1 MIVTLEQLEK
11 DLAALSKALT
21 ENPEEIWKKA
31 ILKEADEP
39 KGKEKLVTFD
49 VAMSYL
55 PMNEYG
61 QKIYANSITS
71 GFKEEQEAD
80 SYLPLIKKAIA
91 ANTVHG
97 LFGNISKFMNDP
109 STYLKDTQVT
119 EKKGEEETTRGLND
133 IEKMQRSF
141 SALMAY
147 KIIFETVANFE
158 SQLAGKSLEFIA
170 AGLTGG
176 VVPGDDEIEDFISKD
191 GDEKIHY
198 SLKLLKPDAKFEG
211 NFLNLLKASVKDK
224 KKIVYLSVDKTIDGE
239 TINFEEL
246 KMDKIKSSPIQLKFN
261 FYTVDPEKLK
271 SAVIGTDKYFNSITK
286 SKQFRE
292 KFYNIEINKN
302 YSGSEVA
309 GRQDEELADL
319 KSAIQFKEQPI
330 REKGFRVEFL
340 KNMIDLAKSAEKLD
354 NFKNTRSSDEKIMTN
369 RVFNDNAN
377 KVLKTADD
385 IKDLVNIKDAQ
396 EARKSL
402 KNQNIPVSKIFLV
415 FILTDGEYQKDA
427 NMILKSLENFDITAA
442 ANKFPGIKINKRQ
455 IIEKVAALTEK
466 GVLESPTTEEINLA
480 IKVFRYL
487 RGFKA
492 RGEQLEYKPLKTEKI
507 INLENEKTDPEF
519 VNKFFDI
526 VLSDEFAASVKPIK
540 EERSLFFQRYCYEEP
555 DKNPVSI
562 EFSLDRF
569 TGVFESFG
577 EELEETN
584 KTVVSSIREVCK
596 YLTSFNRGLK
606 TSLTEGMTKESLR
619 DPYSSLR
626 DLVSNWNTMAREKQK
641 QEK

>member
-11 DLAALSKALT
+11 DLAALSKMIT

-61 QKIYANSITS
+61 QKIYADSITS

-119 EKKGEEETTRGLND
+119 EKKDEKETTRGLND

-239 TINFEEL
+239 TVNFEEL

-261 FYTVDPEKLK
+261 FYTIDPEKLK
-271 SAVIGTDKYFNSITK
+271 SAVIGTDKYFNPITK
-286 SKQFRE
+286 SKQFIE
-292 KFYNIEINKN
+292 KFHKITIDKKYPSSPQAKEHEKT
-302 YSGSEVA
+302 
-309 GRQDEELADL
+309 LADL

-330 REKGFRVEFL
+330 REKGFRVQFL
-340 KNMIDLAKSAEKLD
+340 ENMIDLSKSIEQL
-354 NFKNTRSSDEKIMTN
+354 NNYGNTLSSDEKVMTD
-369 RVFNDNAN
+369 RVFKNNAD
-377 KVLKTADD
+377 KILKTSGD

-396 EARKSL
+396 EARDSL
-402 KNQNIPVSKIFLV
+402 TNQDIPISKVFLV
-415 FILTDGEYQKDA
+415 FILENGEYEKDA
-427 NMILKSLENFDITAA
+427 DMILQRLKSFDITGSAR
-442 ANKFPGIKINKRQ
+442 NFPGLKLNKRE
-455 IIEKVAALTEK
+455 ILERVAELTKK
-466 GVLESPTTEEINLA
+466 GVLEDPSSEEVILA
-480 IKVFRYL
+480 IKVFNYL
-487 RGFKA
+487 RGFMGK
-492 RGEQLEYKPLKTEKI
+492 GKQLEYKPIKTEKI
-507 INLENEKTDPEF
+507 INLEGEKTNPEF
-519 VNKFFDI
+519 INRFFDI
-526 VLSDEFAASVKPIK
+526 VLSDEFTSSVPPIK
-540 EERSLFFQRYCYEEP
+540 EERSLFFQRYCYEES
-555 DKNPVSI
+555 DKTPVSI
-562 EFSLDRF
+562 EFSLDKF

-584 KTVVSSIREVCK
+584 RTVVNSIREVCK

-626 DLVSNWNTMAREKQK
+626 DLVSNWNTMARVKQK